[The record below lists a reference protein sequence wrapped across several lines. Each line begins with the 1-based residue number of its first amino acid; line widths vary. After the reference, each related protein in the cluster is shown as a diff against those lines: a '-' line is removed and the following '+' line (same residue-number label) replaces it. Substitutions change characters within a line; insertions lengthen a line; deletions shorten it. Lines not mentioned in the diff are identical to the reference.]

1 MKHNVQITID
11 GVTSDLP
18 VLEAS
23 VGLDVVDVRSLIQKG
38 LYTYDPGFLSTAACE
53 SAITSIDGDAGVLT
67 YRGYPI
73 EQLADQAEHL

>member
-1 MKHNVQITID
+1 MKHTVQITID

-38 LYTYDPGFLSTAACE
+38 LFYQH
-53 SAITSIDGDAGVLT
+53 SILGNLMIGMNIVL
-67 YRGYPI
+67 GSNSS
-73 EQLADQAEHL
+73 